1 MTSLTKAQIKHY
13 FSNSYAEARDK
24 FLLAA
29 TASKAKLF
37 SYEIEADSPEKLT
50 IDVAIL
56 GEKTQPA
63 LLVSS
68 GVHGVEGFFGSAVQS
83 AFLDKFKDT
92 KSRPALRYIFIHA
105 VNPYGFAQFRRV
117 NEDNV
122 DLNRNF
128 LPEASDYR
136 GAPDGYIQMEK
147 LLNPTVLPLRRE
159 PFKLKALYMIL
170 RHGGLQTLKN
180 GIAGG
185 QYAFPK
191 GIFYGG
197 NKPSQSM
204 LVIQKHSPAWLGS
217 AQKILHID
225 LHTGLGHPGTYK
237 VLLTEPLHS
246 QKIEW
251 YNELFG
257 EANVE
262 NLKKGEG
269 TAYNASGT
277 LGEWMQHRFEDRDY
291 RFVAVEYGTHPII
304 KVLAATR
311 AENCLHHYGT
321 SSRKRHDEI
330 KNEFLECFYPVSE
343 SWREKVLSSGLSII
357 NQGESA
363 LQKQNNKDN
372 TRG

>member
-1 MTSLTKAQIKHY
+1 MKAQIKHY
-13 FSNSYAEARDK
+13 FSDSYTEARDK
-24 FLLAA
+24 FLLVAA
-29 TASKAKLF
+29 ASKAKLF

-56 GEKTQPA
+56 GEKSQPA
-63 LLVSS
+63 LVVSS
-68 GVHGVEGFFGSAVQS
+68 GVHGVEGFFGSAVQT
-83 AFLDKFKDT
+83 AFLDKFKDAE
-92 KSRPALRYIFIHA
+92 SRPPLRYIFIHA
-105 VNPYGFAQFRRV
+105 VNPYGFARLRRV

-128 LPEASDYR
+128 LPELSDYH
-136 GAPDGYIQMEK
+136 GAPEGYSQLNK

-159 PFKLKALYMIL
+159 LFKLKAFYMIL

-180 GIAGG
+180 AIAGG

-197 NKPSQSM
+197 NKPEQSM
-204 LVIQKHSPAWLGS
+204 LIIQKHCPAWLGD

-225 LHTGLGHPGTYK
+225 LHTGLGRPGNYK
-237 VLLTEPLHS
+237 VLITEPLHS

-257 EANVE
+257 EAYVE

-304 KVLAATR
+304 RVLAATR
-311 AENCLHHYGT
+311 TENCLHHYGT
-321 SSRKRHDEI
+321 SSQNRRNEI
-330 KNEFLECFYPVSE
+330 KKEFLECFYPDSE
-343 SWREKVLSSGLSII
+343 SWRKEVLSSGLNMI
-357 NQGESA
+357 NKGQSA
-363 LQKQNNKDN
+363 LQQPTKEYNNTKA
-372 TRG
+372 